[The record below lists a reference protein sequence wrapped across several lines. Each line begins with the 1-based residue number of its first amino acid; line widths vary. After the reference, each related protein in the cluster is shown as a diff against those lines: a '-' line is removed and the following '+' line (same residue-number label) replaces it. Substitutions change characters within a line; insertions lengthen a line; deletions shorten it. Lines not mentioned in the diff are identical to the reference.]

1 MANAY
6 FGDHPGRLEIP
17 GECSN
22 LLCLTRTPRLSR
34 DIIVSKYNE
43 KQKCGA
49 TETSKTVASANV
61 PCLSPESCKETLEL
75 FPEVDEEENMDIFLD
90 ERTNSMSRREIEYMD
105 NEAYVNDPD
114 SWNDPWE
121 DMTTRNF

>member
-17 GECSN
+17 GECLN
-22 LLCLTRTPRLSR
+22 NPCLTRTPRLSR

-43 KQKCGA
+43 KQECGA

-61 PCLSPESCKETLEL
+61 PCLPHFLEYGPDHFSCKT
-75 FPEVDEEENMDIFLD
+75 
-90 ERTNSMSRREIEYMD
+90 EIERLRCILDFYGFKSGSEM
-105 NEAYVNDPD
+105 EGWVYYYESHQENDHVIIKI
-114 SWNDPWE
+114 
-121 DMTTRNF
+121 TI